1 LFIDEADI
9 WVKGGDG
16 GNGCIAFRREKFV
29 PMGGPDGG
37 DGGDGGSVI
46 CRADNSVNTLLHLT
60 GKHHWRAQG
69 GVPGMG
75 AKCSGKKGQ
84 DVIILLPPG
93 TVIRDAEHGTLLKD
107 LTKAGDEVVIAR
119 GGRGGRGNQHF
130 ATPTNQAPRIATP
143 GQKGQE
149 RSLHLELKLI
159 ADVGLLGQPN
169 AGKSTLLRHVSR
181 ARPKVADYPFTTLEP
196 MLGIVELSDERRY
209 VMADI
214 PGLIEGAHAGVG
226 LGTEFLRHVE
236 RTTLLVHIVDM
247 LPSSGD
253 PAENYRVIN
262 AELAQHSAVLARKPQ
277 VVVANKMDLTGA
289 DEACRVFAK
298 AIGKRVHRIS
308 AATGE
313 GLKELNEAIWKKLH
327 PAKRKRS

>member
-1 LFIDEADI
+1 MFIDEADI

-37 DGGDGGSVI
+37 DGGHGGSVI
-46 CRADNSVNTLLHLT
+46 LRADTSVNTLLHLT

-69 GVPGMG
+69 GVQGSG
-75 AKCSGKKGQ
+75 AKCSGKNGK

-93 TVIRDAEHGTLLKD
+93 TVIRDAQRGTLLKD
-107 LTKAGDEVVIAR
+107 LTTPGDEVVIAK
-119 GGRGGRGNQHF
+119 GGRGGRGNQHY

-143 GQKGQE
+143 GEKGQE
-149 RSLHLELKLI
+149 RFLHLELKLI

-169 AGKSTLLRHVSR
+169 AGKSTLLGHLSH

-196 MLGIVELSDERRY
+196 MLGIVELSSERRY

-214 PGLIEGAHAGVG
+214 PGLIEGAHRGVG
-226 LGTEFLRHVE
+226 LGTEFLRHIE

-247 LPSSGD
+247 LPTSGD

-262 AELAQHSAVLARKPQ
+262 AELAQHSAILGKKAQ
-277 VVVANKMDLTGA
+277 IVVANKMDLTGA